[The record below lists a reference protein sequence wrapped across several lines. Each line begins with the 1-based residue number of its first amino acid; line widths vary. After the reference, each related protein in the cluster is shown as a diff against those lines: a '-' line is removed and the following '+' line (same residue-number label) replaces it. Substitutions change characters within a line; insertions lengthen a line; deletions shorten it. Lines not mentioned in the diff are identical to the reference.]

1 MAIEYPDA
9 VSALYRSAHES
20 FVPERKR
27 LAAELKAAGD
37 KAGAARLARL
47 VRPPLS
53 AWAVNQ
59 LWWNARESFEQLFEG
74 SGRLRRGDRT
84 AAIAHRDALVALRS
98 RAAQLLADS
107 GHSATDATL
116 RRVATTL
123 SALAAAGSFAPDP
136 PGALA
141 ADRDPP
147 GFDTLGDGAA
157 ADGPATAADG
167 PATAPGT
174 PASLETAPS
183 GGAVREPAHERA
195 AANDTAADADADAA
209 ASAVVEADAEA
220 ERQRLAAQAERQRV
234 AEADAERQ
242 RLAREEQ
249 ARADA
254 ERQLAEE
261 RARLE
266 RERVRREDQA
276 RVAGSLRAARQ
287 EIDLCAREVAR
298 LEHELRAAE
307 RRSERTRA
315 TVAELEAQ
323 LARLEAD

>member
-37 KAGAARLARL
+37 KAGAARLAKL

-59 LWWNARESFEQLFEG
+59 LWWNARESFDQLFEG

-84 AAIAHRDALVALRS
+84 AASAHRDALVALRS

-147 GFDTLGDGAA
+147 GFDTLGAA
-157 ADGPATAADG
+157 AEGP
-167 PATAPGT
+167 
-174 PASLETAPS
+174 ETAPATS
-183 GGAVREPAHERA
+183 PET
-195 AANDTAADADADAA
+195 AANDTAAEAARDGAAAADGAPRAAAAKVDEATAAADAK
-209 ASAVVEADAEA
+209 AVAE
-220 ERQRLAAQAERQRV
+220 AQAERQHSAEAERRRA

-242 RLAREEQ
+242 RIAREAQ

-266 RERVRREDQA
+266 RERVRREDHA
-276 RVAGSLRAARQ
+276 RIAGSLRAARQ
-287 EIDLCAREVAR
+287 EIELCAREVAR
-298 LEHELRAAE
+298 LEGELRAAE

-323 LARLEAD
+323 LAQLERDG